1 VPLPRRRLTVRRR
14 TGGRRTARRR
24 AAAVAALALLGA
36 GAAGGC
42 RRDHPHPPLSLQ
54 LVRDVPL
61 GGAPRRFDYQ
71 ALDETGRR
79 LYVADLGAGRVDV
92 VDVDRLTM
100 VGSVD
105 GVDNAHGV
113 RLAPDLHLV
122 FATATGRDEVLAV
135 DTATLTVLRRSP
147 TGRFP
152 DGLAYD
158 PEQGLVAVSNKDAGT
173 ETVVDARSGA
183 VRRTVAIN
191 REVGNVVYDP
201 VGRRMVVA
209 GRPPDRLVTFDAATG
224 ELGDRIKLAGC
235 DGAHGVAVEP
245 SGRRAFVG
253 CEKNGKL
260 SVVDLEHRRQVDLR
274 PVGKTPD
281 VLTVDPGLGRLYV
294 AAEDGVVC
302 VFDIGNPAS
311 VRRIGQG
318 RIDPSAHSVAV
329 DPRTHR
335 VFFPLENVGGQPVL
349 RVMQP

>member
-1 VPLPRRRLTVRRR
+1 M
-14 TGGRRTARRR
+14 RR
-24 AAAVAALALLGA
+24 AGLRATAVAAAFALLGA
-36 GAAGGC
+36 GGAGGC
-42 RRDHPHPPLSLQ
+42 SRKGSPPALSLQ
-54 LVRDVPL
+54 PVGDIPF

-71 ALDETGRR
+71 AVDDAGRR
-79 LYVADLGAGRVDV
+79 LYVADLGGGRVDV
-92 VDVDRLTM
+92 VDVDALTPA
-100 VGSVD
+100 GSVD

-122 FATATGRDEVLAV
+122 FATATGRDEVVAV

-158 PEQGLVAVSNKDAGT
+158 PEHGLVAVSNKDAGT

-224 ELGDRIKLAGC
+224 KLGDRIKLAGC
-235 DGAHGVAVEP
+235 DGAHGVALDA
-245 SGRRAFVG
+245 SGRWAFVG
-253 CEKNGKL
+253 CERNNKL
-260 SVVDLEHRRQVDLR
+260 SIVDLEHQRQAALR
-274 PVGKTPD
+274 PVGKSPD
-281 VLTVDPGLGRLYV
+281 VLAVDPGLRRLYV

-302 VFDIGNPAS
+302 VFDIGDPGA
-311 VRRIGQG
+311 VRRLGQG
-318 RIDPSAHSVAV
+318 RIDPTAHSVAV